1 MVFFFVFSV
10 IGVCLA
16 LSRGGAAPAFLPVA
30 SNDAAAGGVG
40 WPCMP
45 FPARAGWDFCIS
57 HCKNTHFV
65 VNIGRKK
72 DETI

>member
-30 SNDAAAGGVG
+30 SNDAAAGGEWG
-40 WPCMP
+40 GRACR
-45 FPARAGWDFCIS
+45 FPLVLAGIS
-57 HCKNTHFV
+57 AFRTAKIH
-65 VNIGRKK
+65 ILW
-72 DETI
+72 

>member
-30 SNDAAAGGVG
+30 SNDAAAGGSGVAVHAVSRSCWLG
-40 WPCMP
+40 
-45 FPARAGWDFCIS
+45 FLHFALQKYTFC
-57 HCKNTHFV
+57 
-65 VNIGRKK
+65 GEYRQKK
-72 DETI
+72 G